1 MFLRQFLTEYDDSIS
16 SELNIDPLGL
26 LVIWS
31 RYGQAIFKNR
41 VSSISNDVRNYTLN
55 LFHHNVIRHLSA
67 DDSVVLSS
75 GVGRELGGRKSLAFK
90 QACLIYLEN
99 LYTYSMLE
107 AGDGSEGP
115 DTSGVLGVTKG
126 RQRWAAS
133 NENPQLGF
141 SLQPK
146 YQVLVRQL
154 SLGVSGRYKTPM
166 IEMGFFDKSY
176 TYDAVDAG
184 QKWNR
189 VDEFVTNQPALSE
202 LQQHLLSHL
211 KQLLDTG
218 CKVPELAFSEI
229 PAEIRQLYVKNFF
242 SAAHVG
248 QSSRDFWLGVSEL
261 DKGAAGVLLETLD
274 DLLKGGSYGDTSV
287 KEIFAQAKRRLS
299 KDDSEREKFRCIDI
313 VEPFLA
319 DVDLLFTLMLTE
331 KSQNL
336 ASLQSHWESFDREV
350 SSLPTH
356 AEQLANDER
365 LILPLGETAKYRLRE
380 LLALQHCV
388 DFESQVLHLLK
399 YHQTIMS
406 QRGQSPW
413 VRLDANDSLQ
423 VQVKQRRKPED
434 FLPGS
439 WKHHY
444 YIPQFGNLVSGFRG
458 NAV

>member
-41 VSSISNDVRNYTLN
+41 VSSIANDVRNYTLN
-55 LFHHNVIRHLSA
+55 LFHHNVIRHLTA

-75 GVGRELGGRKSLAFK
+75 ALARELGGRKSLEFK

-107 AGDGSEGP
+107 ATDGDKGP
-115 DTSGVLGVTKG
+115 DTSGVLGITKG

-176 TYDAVDAG
+176 TYDVVDTG
-184 QKWNR
+184 QHWSQ
-189 VDEFVTNQPALSE
+189 VDEFITNHKTLSE
-202 LQQHLLSHL
+202 LQQQLLSHL
-211 KQLLDTG
+211 KQLLEASS
-218 CKVPELAFSEI
+218 KIPEIAFSKIPVEI
-229 PAEIRQLYVKNFF
+229 KQSYIESFF

-248 QSSRDFWLGVSEL
+248 KSSRAFWLGVSEL
-261 DKGAAGVLLETLD
+261 NKGAAGVLLDTLD
-274 DLLKGGSYGDTSV
+274 DLLKGGSYGATSV
-287 KEIFAQAKRRLS
+287 KKIFDEAKRCLP
-299 KDDSEREKFRCIDI
+299 KDDSELEKFRCIEI

-331 KSQNL
+331 KSQSF
-336 ASLQSHWESFDREV
+336 ASLKNHWKSCGRYV
-350 SSLPTH
+350 ASLPTQ
-356 AEQLANDER
+356 AEQLANDDR
-365 LILPLGETAKYRLRE
+365 LNDPLGVTARHRLRE
-380 LLALQHCV
+380 LLALQRCV
-388 DFESQVLHLLK
+388 NFESQVRHLLK
-399 YHQTIMS
+399 YHQAIMN

-413 VRLDANDSLQ
+413 VRLDENDLLQ
-423 VQVKQRRKPED
+423 VQVKQRKKPED
-434 FLPGS
+434 FPPGS

-444 YIPQFGNLVSGFRG
+444 YIPQFANLVSGFRG
-458 NAV
+458 DAA